1 MEVLL
6 CKTCQRLKP
15 AVRKDT
21 LICPLCI
28 HLTTTTTTHTNN
40 SNNKYKGHHSNSSNS
55 NGGNKSVIKNK
66 NERDDFG

>member
-28 HLTTTTTTHTNN
+28 HLTHTNTN
-40 SNNKYKGHHSNSSNS
+40 NNNKYKGHHSSSNS
-55 NGGNKSVIKNK
+55 NGGNKNVIKNK

>member
-28 HLTTTTTTHTNN
+28 HLTHTPN
-40 SNNKYKGHHSNSSNS
+40 SNNNKYKGHHSSSNS